1 MLLGVVVVAEV
12 VSCAADSVTSLVVGG
27 VAGAGGASSL
37 LLDAGQYGHGS
48 ASAGM

>member
-12 VSCAADSVTSLVVGG
+12 VSCAAVSVASLVVGG

-37 LLDAGQYGHGS
+37 LLDAGQRGHGS
-48 ASAGM
+48 VAVGM